1 MTYRLQYS
9 ASEHQ
14 SLLASALESW
24 SREDK
29 DLRLISKEGHVIYTR
44 CFKYSPV
51 VMTANE

>member
-14 SLLASALESW
+14 SLLASALKSW
-24 SREDK
+24 TREDK

-44 CFKYSPV
+44 CFNYTSV
-51 VMTANE
+51 DVTAYE